1 MDKINH
7 HIRKLAI
14 NQEKIISKLQRLD
27 KCVRVMLG
35 SHVTVNEGV
44 SALSKDIDL
53 LRKQKNE
60 NVIAI
65 KELEKLI
72 DQVNADLKKGIA
84 SNVVLDFSG
93 EVENSNSNEN
103 QLRREH
109 VDVNCI
115 KKKMKQDWVAFMS
128 QPY

>member
-14 NQEKIISKLQRLD
+14 DQEKFISKLQRLD
-27 KCVRVMLG
+27 KCVREMLG

-53 LRKQKNE
+53 IRKQKNE

-65 KELEKLI
+65 
-72 DQVNADLKKGIA
+72 
-84 SNVVLDFSG
+84 
-93 EVENSNSNEN
+93 
-103 QLRREH
+103 
-109 VDVNCI
+109 
-115 KKKMKQDWVAFMS
+115 
-128 QPY
+128 

>member
-7 HIRKLAI
+7 HIKKLAI
-14 NQEKIISKLQRLD
+14 DQEKIISKLQRLD

-53 LRKQKNE
+53 LRKQKNK

-72 DQVNADLKKGIA
+72 DQVNAKLKKGIA

-93 EVENSNSNEN
+93 EVENSNSNEKK
-103 QLRREH
+103 
-109 VDVNCI
+109 I
-115 KKKMKQDWVAFMS
+115 KTRTC
-128 QPY
+128 